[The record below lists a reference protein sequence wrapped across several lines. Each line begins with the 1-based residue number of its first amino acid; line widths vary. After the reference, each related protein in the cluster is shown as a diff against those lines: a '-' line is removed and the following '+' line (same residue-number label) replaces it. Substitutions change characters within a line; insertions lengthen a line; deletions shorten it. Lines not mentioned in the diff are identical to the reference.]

1 MNYRILV
8 LLMLASSFQAKSV
21 QKLSN
26 TELSFILSS
35 MEVLYKNKSFP
46 QIRVIQSWESQTEC
60 DGEYQTCPNARLFI
74 SVNTGDLYEV
84 PALFELPKSKGW
96 QYVSFVEHDDSFL
109 LMIKT
114 TLDHANIS
122 AESRSKWRS
131 KAYAIKISKYEYY
144 VLEVIE
150 K

>member
-1 MNYRILV
+1 MKYRILV

-26 TELSFILSS
+26 TELSFIFSS

-131 KAYAIKISKYEYY
+131 KSYAIKISKYEYD

>member
-1 MNYRILV
+1 MKYKILV

-26 TELSFILSS
+26 TELSFIFSS

-114 TLDHANIS
+114 TLDHANVS

-131 KAYAIKISKYEYY
+131 KVYAIKISKYEYDE
-144 VLEVIE
+144 LEVIE

>member
-1 MNYRILV
+1 MKYRILV

-131 KAYAIKISKYEYY
+131 KSYAIKISKYEYD

>member
-1 MNYRILV
+1 M
-8 LLMLASSFQAKSV
+8 
-21 QKLSN
+21 
-26 TELSFILSS
+26 
-35 MEVLYKNKSFP
+35 
-46 QIRVIQSWESQTEC
+46 C
-60 DGEYQTCPNARLFI
+60 GEYQTCPNARLFI

-131 KAYAIKISKYEYY
+131 KSYAIKISKYEYD

>member
-122 AESRSKWRS
+122 AESRSK
-131 KAYAIKISKYEYY
+131 
-144 VLEVIE
+144 
-150 K
+150 

>member
-1 MNYRILV
+1 MKYRILV

-60 DGEYQTCPNARLFI
+60 VVNIKLAQMLGYSYQ
-74 SVNTGDLYEV
+74 
-84 PALFELPKSKGW
+84 
-96 QYVSFVEHDDSFL
+96 
-109 LMIKT
+109 
-114 TLDHANIS
+114 
-122 AESRSKWRS
+122 
-131 KAYAIKISKYEYY
+131 
-144 VLEVIE
+144 
-150 K
+150 